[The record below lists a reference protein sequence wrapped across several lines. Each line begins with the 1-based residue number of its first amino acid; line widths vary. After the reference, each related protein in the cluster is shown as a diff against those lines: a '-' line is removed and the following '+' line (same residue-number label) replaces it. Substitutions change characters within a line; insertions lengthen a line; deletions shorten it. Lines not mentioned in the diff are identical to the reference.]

1 MSAPDVASH
10 RLGAVADIPVGEGRA
25 FAVGHIQ
32 IAVFRLRDGL
42 RATQA
47 LCPHAGGPL
56 ADGQA
61 DPAKIV
67 CPLHSYAYSVHDG
80 TCLNGPYTIRTYPA
94 REEDGDIV
102 VDV

>member
-1 MSAPDVASH
+1 MRLMLSATGWVRWRPS
-10 RLGAVADIPVGEGRA
+10 RWGRA
-25 FAVGHIQ
+25 GPSRSATSRSRCSGCGT
-32 IAVFRLRDGL
+32 DL

-56 ADGQA
+56 ADAQA

-67 CPLHSYAYSVHDG
+67 CPLHNYAYSVHDG

-94 REEDGDIV
+94 REEAGDII
-102 VDV
+102 VDL

>member
-10 RLGAVADIPVGEGRA
+10 RLGAVAAIPMGEGRA
-25 FAVGHIQ
+25 FAIGDIQ
-32 IAVFRLRDGL
+32 VAVFRLRDGL

-56 ADGQA
+56 ADAQA

-67 CPLHSYAYSVHDG
+67 CPLHGYAYSVHDG
-80 TCLNGPYTIRTYPA
+80 TCLNGPYTIRMYPA
-94 REEDGDIV
+94 REEAGDII
-102 VDV
+102 VDL